1 MMNTVPAYPV
11 VILSSTNCKWFVRM
25 EEIDCEVYITTGWNR
40 IKQEMSITDNHLVVF
55 EMVDIQNFEISV
67 FSCDPALL
75 SYPPKLCFVLKQEI
89 NHDIL
94 ELSDDETANQFVD
107 VNAKH
112 NEAEGVP
119 LTFRVDNHYVALRIV
134 DSVGRVWDVE
144 VAIEFSNGCPRY
156 YVLGMKD
163 FVRDKNMA
171 AGDVF

>member
-1 MMNTVPAYPV
+1 MNTVPAYPV
-11 VILSSTNCKWFVRM
+11 VIRSSTNRKWR
-25 EEIDCEVYITTGWNR
+25 CRLRITIWWCLKWLIFRT
-40 IKQEMSITDNHLVVF
+40 
-55 EMVDIQNFEISV
+55 
-67 FSCDPALL
+67 SCDPALL
-75 SYPPKLCFVLKQEI
+75 SYHPKLCFVLKQEI

-107 VNAKH
+107 VNVKH
-112 NEAEGVP
+112 KEAEGVP